1 MLTFNI
7 LLFVK
12 NVFPIGKYQLKVKKK
27 TLKQHLS
34 TSQPTFTFSKSAIE
48 TPDQCVKSVQS

>member
-27 TLKQHLS
+27 DIET
-34 TSQPTFTFSKSAIE
+34 TSIDVPAGIYFSKSAIE
-48 TPDQCVKSVQS
+48 TPGQCAKSVQS